1 MKKHLIFTLIIL
13 VISLTMIVEISCGAG
28 KTKLTY
34 QLNEAVKKDDV
45 QAVRKLISEGADV
58 NGSPDIS
65 WKPIH
70 TAVQKKNLEIV
81 ELLVSRNADVN
92 PWVSIHNDR
101 RKTPLHMAVDK
112 NDLEI
117 AKVLISAGADL
128 NARYVSKSKSVYN
141 ASPPIFYAK
150 KEMMK
155 LLIDSGANVN
165 SRSADANE
173 YTPLHLAVRGTKYRE
188 ADIEV
193 VKMLIDAGADVNAAS
208 RYGETPL
215 DSARKRVQVSQ
226 YAWVEPRQD
235 IIALLEQHGAKPG
248 VPKAI
253 DQIRKR

>member
-1 MKKHLIFTLIIL
+1 MTKRPPLTIIL
-13 VISLTMIVEISCGAG
+13 FMALVAAIIEISCVSAQA
-28 KTKLTY
+28 KRAS
-34 QLNEAVKKDDV
+34 QLNEAVKKGDI
-45 QAVRKLISEGADV
+45 QAVRQLISEGADV
-58 NGSPDIS
+58 NEPPNSS

-70 TAVQKKNLEIV
+70 TAVQKKNLDIV
-81 ELLVSRNADVN
+81 KLLVANNADVN
-92 PWVSIHNDR
+92 AWVTIHRDR

-117 AKVLISAGADL
+117 AKILISAGADL
-128 NARYVSKSKSVYN
+128 NARYVSKKSVYN

-155 LLIDSGANVN
+155 LLIDSGADVN

-173 YTPLHLAVRGTKYRE
+173 YTSLHLAVTGTKYKE

-193 VKMLIDAGADVNAAS
+193 VKMLIDAGADVNATS

-215 DSARKRVQVSQ
+215 EMASKRIRIAQHV
-226 YAWVEPRQD
+226 WLEPRQD
-235 IIALLEQHGAKPG
+235 IVALLEQHGAKPG

-253 DQIRKR
+253 DHIRKR